1 MMRQAA
7 VILTLVASLL
17 CATFVVA
24 QPKNSSNASKVT
36 EENVTAVFAVPLNET
51 KKGKPVKNATIS
63 PLSQAFC
70 TSKEVDPKK
79 KDLCYAAQFII
90 VENGKYTTKLRELVQ
105 PQKEYTDLREEI
117 VNSLQKA
124 TTQIKIVRENL
135 VDESPINIGLP
146 MTILKD
152 GIKRAISNITK
163 ASLTREKMVKMGGP
177 RDMWAQNVK
186 DARDEHEKFYKY
198 IELFKYHSKVEL
210 EEAKKK
216 VAHLENITALK
227 TKELKSMLDHAERMA
242 KKNKDFVSN
251 PDVDDEAGALAL
263 QSLRRATSNAAA
275 TKRYLLAIE
284 AELKLAKLSL
294 TKIQMRTAGAAMPA
308 LPEIL
313 PGKNYAEEQINAIR
327 KAQQKID
334 EKAGKEFSKL
344 SGMTSEFDVIA
355 KLPGAPKQVEEKL

>member
-1 MMRQAA
+1 MRQTA
-7 VILTLVASLL
+7 VILTLVGSFL
-17 CATFVVA
+17 CAAFAVA
-24 QPKNSSNASKVT
+24 DPKNATAVPKVT
-36 EENVTAVFAVPLNET
+36 EENVTAVFGTPLNGTQKEKLA
-51 KKGKPVKNATIS
+51 KKATIS

-79 KDLCYAAQFII
+79 KELCYAAQFII

-135 VDESPINIGLP
+135 ADDSPINIGLP

-163 ASLTREKMVKMGGP
+163 ASATREKMVKMGGP

-227 TKELKSMLDHAERMA
+227 TKELKSMLEHAERMA
-242 KKNKDFVSN
+242 LKNKDFVSN

-275 TKRYLLAIE
+275 TKRYLVAIE

-294 TKIQMRTAGAAMPA
+294 TKIQMRTAGAAMPT

-313 PGKNYAEEQINAIR
+313 PGKNYAEKDINAIK
-327 KAQQKID
+327 KAQQNID

-344 SGMTSEFDVIA
+344 SGMTSEFDAIA
-355 KLPGAPKQVEEKL
+355 KLPGAPKQEQKL